1 METPLEGNAFTKAM
15 ADNDGNYKA
24 AKQQLE
30 GSPTQ
35 MNGMT
40 QPNQMQQSPINP
52 QLLTGGFNPQ
62 LLTGV
67 PQPGV
72 SYNNL
77 MHQAGATGPLNQNI
91 KPSTA
96 RNMVSA
102 AGNVN
107 PMREA
112 AKLASD
118 VHDLKWK
125 DNPDTFTEKIINAK
139 RKQANAIY
147 NSLTQEGKDISNEYL
162 TGKRK
167 LTN

>member
-1 METPLEGNAFTKAM
+1 METPNKMMQAT
-15 ADNDGNYKA
+15 N
-24 AKQQLE
+24 
-30 GSPTQ
+30 SIT
-35 MNGMT
+35 GM
-40 QPNQMQQSPINP
+40 PVQSNKMPQSLINP
-52 QLLTGGFNPQ
+52 TALGGMQSQMPNMFGQ
-62 LLTGV
+62 

-77 MHQAGATGPLNQNI
+77 MPQAGAAGPLNQNI
-91 KPSTA
+91 DPSTA

-118 VHDLKWK
+118 VKDLKNK
-125 DNPDTFTEKIINAK
+125 DNPDVFSEEIANAK
-139 RKQANAIY
+139 RKQGMAIY
-147 NSLTQEGKDISNEYL
+147 NSLTQEGKDITNEYL

-167 LTN
+167 LTK

>member
-40 QPNQMQQSPINP
+40 QPNQTQQSPINP
-52 QLLTGGFNPQ
+52 QLLTRGFNPQ

-72 SYNNL
+72 SYN
-77 MHQAGATGPLNQNI
+77 
-91 KPSTA
+91 K
-96 RNMVSA
+96 
-102 AGNVN
+102 
-107 PMREA
+107 
-112 AKLASD
+112 
-118 VHDLKWK
+118 
-125 DNPDTFTEKIINAK
+125 
-139 RKQANAIY
+139 
-147 NSLTQEGKDISNEYL
+147 
-162 TGKRK
+162 
-167 LTN
+167 

>member
-1 METPLEGNAFTKAM
+1 METPNKMIGGIAGTM
-15 ADNDGNYKA
+15 A
-24 AKQQLE
+24 QQPGVL
-30 GSPTQ
+30 GGTTNLGAPVQT
-35 MNGMT
+35 
-40 QPNQMQQSPINP
+40 NQMPQSLINP
-52 QLLTGGFNPQ
+52 TALGGMQPQ
-62 LLTGV
+62 MPNIFGQ

-77 MHQAGATGPLNQNI
+77 MPQAGATGPLNQNI
-91 KPSTA
+91 DPSTA

-112 AKLASD
+112 AKIAGD
-118 VHDLKWK
+118 VNELKNK
-125 DNPDTFTEKIINAK
+125 DNPDAFTEKIINAK
-139 RKQANAIY
+139 IKQGKAIY

-167 LTN
+167 LIK

>member
-1 METPLEGNAFTKAM
+1 
-15 ADNDGNYKA
+15 
-24 AKQQLE
+24 
-30 GSPTQ
+30 
-35 MNGMT
+35 
-40 QPNQMQQSPINP
+40 
-52 QLLTGGFNPQ
+52 
-62 LLTGV
+62 
-67 PQPGV
+67 
-72 SYNNL
+72 
-77 MHQAGATGPLNQNI
+77 
-91 KPSTA
+91 
-96 RNMVSA
+96 MVSA